1 MYLFCNFYWSRSSFR
16 HCGLNPPNIEK
27 NRTKNFPDTRFQS
40 TCLVIPGTTVSQYHF
55 HSIFPQCIWG
65 IWTLGTFRGH
75 GDNWHGKSVFARCHF
90 FEMMLIRWGYFST
103 SKSKILGN
111 NFILFVMFEYKKTGV
126 MINSA
131 TANQMEST
139 LQLVV
144 LSVRGWICHE
154 AGGR

>member
-1 MYLFCNFYWSRSSFR
+1 
-16 HCGLNPPNIEK
+16 
-27 NRTKNFPDTRFQS
+27 
-40 TCLVIPGTTVSQYHF
+40 
-55 HSIFPQCIWG
+55 
-65 IWTLGTFRGH
+65 
-75 GDNWHGKSVFARCHF
+75 
-90 FEMMLIRWGYFST
+90 MMLSRGGYFST
-103 SKSKILGN
+103 FKSKILGN
-111 NFILFVMFEYKKTGV
+111 NFILFEYKKTGV

>member
-1 MYLFCNFYWSRSSFR
+1 MMMSR
-16 HCGLNPPNIEK
+16 G
-27 NRTKNFPDTRFQS
+27 
-40 TCLVIPGTTVSQYHF
+40 
-55 HSIFPQCIWG
+55 
-65 IWTLGTFRGH
+65 
-75 GDNWHGKSVFARCHF
+75 
-90 FEMMLIRWGYFST
+90 GYFST
-103 SKSKILGN
+103 FKSKILGN
-111 NFILFVMFEYKKTGV
+111 NFILFEYKKTEGV